1 MPKELPSR
9 RFWFATAATATL
21 VVGATVVA
29 GAAVL
34 DLPVLG
40 FGQHADASESNTTQ
54 TTKVHKVEPVPVEQI
69 QFDDHFVRR
78 GPSANEGPGS
88 APSANEGPDDQ
99 NGNVDTLPDREDD
112 HGGEHDGDDDG
123 EDHEDEGEHE
133 DGHEIGDDD

>member
-78 GPSANEGPGS
+78 GPSANEGP
-88 APSANEGPDDQ
+88 DDQ